1 MNKVFLM
8 GNLTRDPE
16 LKHTNANMAIAN
28 FSVAV
33 NEKWTDKSGAK
44 QERVAFV
51 DCEAWGKTA
60 ETVAK
65 FFTKGKPIVV
75 EGRLKQDS
83 WEDKET
89 GKKRSKLL
97 VTVDTFHFCGD
108 KNDKGGGSASAPA
121 QARNGG
127 SGEGEDHNP
136 PF

>member
-1 MNKVFLM
+1 VNKVFLM

-16 LKHTNANMAIAN
+16 LKSTSSNQSIAN

-33 NEKWTDKSGAK
+33 NEKWTDKSGEK
-44 QERVAFV
+44 KERVAFI

-60 ETVAK
+60 ENVAR
-65 FFTKGKPIVV
+65 FFTKGKPIIV

-83 WEDKET
+83 WEDKAT
-89 GKKRSKLL
+89 GAKRSKLL
-97 VTVDTFHFCGD
+97 VTVDTFHFCGG
-108 KNDKGGGSASAPA
+108 DKGGGSASAPA

-127 SGEGEDHNP
+127 SDEIDAESI